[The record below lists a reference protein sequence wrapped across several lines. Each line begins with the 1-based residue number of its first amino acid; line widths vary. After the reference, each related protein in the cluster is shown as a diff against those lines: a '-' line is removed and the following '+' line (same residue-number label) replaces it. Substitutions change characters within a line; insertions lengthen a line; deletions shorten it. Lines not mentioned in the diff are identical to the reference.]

1 MFRKRFAVL
10 RFSLCAAGSLLSAPV
25 LAGESAAA
33 AITAFHA
40 TLTDSMSRSAKLG
53 CEGRLKLVQ
62 PAVDRAFDLPF
73 VAERALRRHW
83 KTLTPAQRETFT
95 TALRR
100 SVVTTYATEFASP
113 AAVTFATGSSE
124 AMSNGD
130 ALVHSTLT
138 PKGGQA
144 ITLDYVLKPRGEHW
158 QVVNVLADGVSDLAL
173 RATQYDGLMKSQ
185 GFEALIGKLE
195 TQTGQLMARC
205 Q

>member
-95 TALRR
+95 IQVDLAEEISDVKIIIDGEHGIVRWSQKLRFKGVELEDGPVQVSSVKVVAGKHGRNHPGRTVVELVEPRTALGPC
-100 SVVTTYATEFASP
+100 T
-113 AAVTFATGSSE
+113 
-124 AMSNGD
+124 
-130 ALVHSTLT
+130 AL
-138 PKGGQA
+138 
-144 ITLDYVLKPRGEHW
+144 E
-158 QVVNVLADGVSDLAL
+158 
-173 RATQYDGLMKSQ
+173 LMEPTMLLLEPPE
-185 GFEALIGKLE
+185 EAL
-195 TQTGQLMARC
+195 
-205 Q
+205 